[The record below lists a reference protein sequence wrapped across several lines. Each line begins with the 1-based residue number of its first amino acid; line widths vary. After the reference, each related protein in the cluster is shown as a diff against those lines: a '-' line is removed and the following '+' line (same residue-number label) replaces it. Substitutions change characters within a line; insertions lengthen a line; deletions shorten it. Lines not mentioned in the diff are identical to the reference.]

1 MLSNIL
7 YRILSKGCPNLA
19 VAQDIS
25 SCRRVCE
32 KKLRPKHHKTGIY
45 AWSTSG
51 ISRTRRGERLAQ
63 EDQTYYYSPLEAVQ
77 DFLAKNCN
85 IANSTPRTEGVFPTR
100 EKTIFPAKIFK
111 ESTYQKTPEQKR
123 RTEANSQAYKTTL
136 LGDSTRFDSWY
147 QTRHTKEL
155 EIYFNKRE
163 KHKQRRMSLW

>member
-19 VAQDIS
+19 VAEDIS

-51 ISRTRRGERLAQ
+51 ISRTREEKDWRKKIRHIIIVRSKLFKTFSLRTA
-63 EDQTYYYSPLEAVQ
+63 TSLIVLLEQ
-77 DFLAKNCN
+77 
-85 IANSTPRTEGVFPTR
+85 R
-100 EKTIFPAKIFK
+100 ESSQHVKKLYFSRRSSKKALIRKP
-111 ESTYQKTPEQKR
+111 PEQKR

-136 LGDSTRFDSWY
+136 LGDSTRFDS
-147 QTRHTKEL
+147 
-155 EIYFNKRE
+155 
-163 KHKQRRMSLW
+163 

>member
-45 AWSTSG
+45 ARNTSG
-51 ISRTRRGERLAQ
+51 ISRTRRGERLAE
-63 EDQTYYYSPLEAVQ
+63 EDQTYYYSPLEAFQ

-85 IANSTPRTEGVFPTR
+85 IANSTPRTEGVFPNTW
-100 EKTIFPAKIFK
+100 KTIVRHAKLYFPRRSSKQALIR
-111 ESTYQKTPEQKR
+111 KR
-123 RTEANSQAYKTTL
+123 R
-136 LGDSTRFDSWY
+136 
-147 QTRHTKEL
+147 
-155 EIYFNKRE
+155 NKNVGQKQIR
-163 KHKQRRMSLW
+163 KLTKQRFSETRQGLIVDTRLDIQKNWKLF

>member
-25 SCRRVCE
+25 SCRRICE

-51 ISRTRRGERLAQ
+51 ISRTRRGERLEQ
-63 EDQTYYYSPLEAVQ
+63 EDQTYYYSPLEAFQ

-85 IANSTPRTEGVFPTR
+85 IANSTPRTEGVC
-100 EKTIFPAKIFK
+100 EKTIVRHAKRYFRRRSSKQALIR
-111 ESTYQKTPEQKR
+111 KR
-123 RTEANSQAYKTTL
+123 R
-136 LGDSTRFDSWY
+136 
-147 QTRHTKEL
+147 
-155 EIYFNKRE
+155 NKNVGQKQIR
-163 KHKQRRMSLW
+163 KLTKQRFSETRQGLIVDTRLDIQKNWKLF